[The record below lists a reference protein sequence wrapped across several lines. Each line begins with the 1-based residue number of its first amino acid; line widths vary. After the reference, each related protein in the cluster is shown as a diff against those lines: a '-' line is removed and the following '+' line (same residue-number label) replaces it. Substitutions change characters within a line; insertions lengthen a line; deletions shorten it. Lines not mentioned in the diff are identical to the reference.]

1 MSRKLEKSLLIVG
14 SIWNLVTSLLTIF
27 SYNTWFHKEG
37 TYQLDSADMNTM
49 IVGTQMLGNISKVI
63 LTFGLFM
70 FVGSIINFLIAIK
83 MKDGLIQNKIL
94 IWIGVWGIIQ
104 LISMDI
110 IGFVIFMVVFII
122 YLAKNKAIKLA
133 RNEANIC

>member
-1 MSRKLEKSLLIVG
+1 MKRKLERNLLLVG
-14 SIWNLVTSLLTIF
+14 SIWNLITSLLTIF
-27 SYNTWFHKEG
+27 SYNTWFRKEG
-37 TYQLDSADMNTM
+37 TYQLDSVDMDTM
-49 IVGTQMLGNISKVI
+49 IVGTHLLGNISKVI

-83 MKDGLIQNKIL
+83 MKDDIIQNKIL
-94 IWIGVWGIIQ
+94 IWIGIWGTVQ

-122 YLAKNKAIKLA
+122 YLSKNKAIKLS
-133 RNEANIC
+133 RNGAS

>member
-1 MSRKLEKSLLIVG
+1 MSRKLERNLLLVG
-14 SIWNLVTSLLTIF
+14 SIWNLITSLLTMF

-37 TYQLDSADMNTM
+37 TYQLDSVDINTM
-49 IVGTQMLGNISKVI
+49 IVGTHLLENISKII

-70 FVGSIINFLIAIK
+70 FVGSIINFLISIK
-83 MKDGLIQNKIL
+83 IKDDIIQNKIL
-94 IWIGVWGIIQ
+94 IWIGFWGLVQ

-122 YLAKNKAIKLA
+122 YLAKNKAIKLSG
-133 RNEANIC
+133 NVTN